1 MLVVLDFGS
10 SVEASAFNELRIL
23 IVLLI
28 YLCISSLVF
37 KKNLFRI
44 RNDLTHVGNNRCRYR
59 TYQEIEVAMRVVP
72 YSFLVDPELR
82 LTSLEY
88 WLHYCL
94 PLYLV
99 LRIVPMPDLNS
110 LEPNSL
116 IKMFQR
122 LLPPPMMLIE
132 QDGHQVQLLQHC
144 FALCLWL
151 QLDLEA
157 IYSKW

>member
-59 TYQEIEVAMRVVP
+59 TYQEIEVALRVVP

-99 LRIVPMPDLNS
+99 LRILPMLDLNS
-110 LEPNSL
+110 LAPNSL
-116 IKMFQR
+116 TKMF
-122 LLPPPMMLIE
+122 LLLLISMIE
-132 QDGHQVQLLQHC
+132 QDFHQVQLLQHC